1 MGHLGQGNCFKN
13 QHRKII
19 NKKMA
24 KKKTL
29 QELKEIIEREK
40 DFIGIKPYSHNIISL
55 VLLQISKEYSRKEAN
70 KCIDEFELGRHGWKK
85 EKSEARDL

>member
-1 MGHLGQGNCFKN
+1 L
-13 QHRKII
+13 
-19 NKKMA
+19 A

-40 DFIGIKPYSHNIISL
+40 DYIGIKPYSHNIISL
-55 VLLQISKEYSRKEAN
+55 VLLQISQEYSKTEAN
-70 KCIDEFELGRHGWKK
+70 NCIDEFELERHGWKK

>member
-1 MGHLGQGNCFKN
+1 MV
-13 QHRKII
+13 
-19 NKKMA
+19 

-29 QELKEIIEREK
+29 QELKKIIEREK

-55 VLLQISKEYSRKEAN
+55 ILLQISQEYGKDKAN
-70 KCIDEFELGRHGWKK
+70 KCIDEFELFKHGWKK

>member
-1 MGHLGQGNCFKN
+1 
-13 QHRKII
+13 
-19 NKKMA
+19 MA

-55 VLLQISKEYSRKEAN
+55 VLLQISQEYNKKEAN
-70 KCIDEFELGRHGWKK
+70 KCIDEFELERHGWKK

>member
-1 MGHLGQGNCFKN
+1 
-13 QHRKII
+13 
-19 NKKMA
+19 MA

-40 DFIGIKPYSHNIISL
+40 DYIGIKPYSHNIISL
-55 VLLQISKEYSRKEAN
+55 VLLQISQEYNKEEAN
-70 KCIDEFELGRHGWKK
+70 KCIDEFELQKHGWKK

>member
-1 MGHLGQGNCFKN
+1 
-13 QHRKII
+13 
-19 NKKMA
+19 MA

-55 VLLQISKEYSRKEAN
+55 VLLQISKEYNRDEAN
-70 KCIDEFELGRHGWKK
+70 KCIDEFELARHGWKK

>member
-1 MGHLGQGNCFKN
+1 ME
-13 QHRKII
+13 
-19 NKKMA
+19 

-29 QELKEIIEREK
+29 QELKDIIAREK

-55 VLLQISKEYSRKEAN
+55 VLLQISQEHSKEEAN
-70 KCIDEFELGRHGWKK
+70 KCIDEFELQKHGWKK